1 MSTSNAVQKQWDI
14 GVTSIASADRLI
26 ELIRG
31 ASEDNVQPQAVLA
44 ICALGSAIHP
54 HQRLIGE
61 GVNALGGTKNVR
73 IENMKLSIGLQFG
86 GTALYLRQ
94 STPGVAAFLLVCAL
108 KLWHVDDDVGDIL
121 YEMALASGVIS
132 RWPASAQ
139 QFSQVVSTIAGNAG
153 TILPARHLHD
163 IGISMLGS
171 AIQTSVRKVL
181 YEQIAKQSVAKILTY
196 VFSGFQDS
204 DVHSMTLSGAA
215 SAVWLVA
222 ILTWIVPDEV
232 RVYSGPR
239 LIIGPQGAKLTVNLK
254 LVDGLEQGWEFT
266 EWRGEV
272 SLVDLIVAQRDLGM
286 RPHIPRLVTKHH
298 FQSLYALSIQDT
310 AIMGQVAGA
319 LLCVFSER
327 GFIYHRRGHPAQPLR
342 NENLSRVEVSTRT
355 GLLDVAS
362 DWFCGEYALIMKHY
376 GWTVAELQSGQTKV
390 YEALQGWGP
399 TFADGGYV
407 SERDQLTN
415 HLCNCIND
423 IYGHRTEGYDARTY
437 VEFAIDLATHALV
450 FVTRN
455 ESPSQKE
462 PEFISP
468 SSYSIVQERMVGKLL
483 HGHGMLSHHFRQII
497 LEMLLPHNEKL
508 RGDELVIAGN
518 GMVIY
523 PSIIAD
529 PNCKKKAALGLTV
542 ILGTIRKGKERY
554 TVVKELQDS
563 LPSELVELG
572 YLRPFDGGK
581 FVGLV
586 PKAVPNQAELETLS
600 TVRGTELMVKNIIRF
615 TDLTTTQPIDESSR
629 IRTFDIKS
637 TTHRTGRDFSWL
649 RAIDN
654 LATAKHLCNEHMM
667 TRHGEEALA
676 KRLADEHYFE
686 QLRWVSPF
694 SGHEYDE
701 HSKQG
706 RKLVARTCQ
715 DPLLC
720 LYQLSLPDLFAI
732 VTHGV
737 SLIKGIALAES
748 IADEYVILT

>member
-1 MSTSNAVQKQWDI
+1 MSISNAVQKQWDI
-14 GVTSIASADRLI
+14 GVTSIASADRLL

-44 ICALGSAIHP
+44 ICALGSVIHP

-73 IENMKLSIGLQFG
+73 IENMKLSLGLQFG

-132 RWPASAQ
+132 RWPASVQ
-139 QFSQVVSTIAGNAG
+139 QFSQVVSTISGNAG

-163 IGISMLGS
+163 IGVSMLGS
-171 AIQTSVRKVL
+171 ATQTSVRKVL

-239 LIIGPQGAKLTVNLK
+239 LIIGPQAAKLTINLK
-254 LVDGLEQGWEFT
+254 VLDGVEQGWQFT
-266 EWRGEV
+266 EWRREG
-272 SLVDLIVAQRDLGM
+272 SLADLIVAQRDVGM
-286 RPHIPRLVTKHH
+286 RLHIPRLVTKHR
-298 FQSLYALSIQDT
+298 FQSLYALSSQDT

-319 LLCVFSER
+319 VLCVFSER
-327 GFIYHRRGHPAQPLR
+327 GALYHARGYPPQSLQ
-342 NENLSRVEVSTRT
+342 NEGLLSGEISART
-355 GLLDVAS
+355 GLLDLAS

-376 GWTVAELQSGQTKV
+376 GWTVAELQKGQTKV
-390 YEALQGWGP
+390 YQALQGWQP
-399 TFADGGYV
+399 TFAESYLSD
-407 SERDQLTN
+407 RDQLTN
-415 HLCNCIND
+415 HLCKCIND
-423 IYGHRTEGYDARTY
+423 IYGQGAELCDARNY
-437 VEFAIDLATHALV
+437 LGYAIDLATHALV
-450 FVTRN
+450 FVTRH
-455 ESPSQKE
+455 EPPSQEE
-462 PEFISP
+462 PDFICP
-468 SSYSIVQERMVGKLL
+468 SGPTKVQEMLVEKLL
-483 HGHGMLSHHFRQII
+483 YGHALRSRHFRQMI
-497 LEMLLPHNEKL
+497 LEMLLPHNGNL

-518 GMVIY
+518 GKVIF

-529 PNCKKKAALGLTV
+529 PICRKKAALGLTV
-542 ILGTIRKGKERY
+542 ILGAIRKGIERY
-554 TVVKELQDS
+554 TAVTESQNR
-563 LPSELVELG
+563 LPSEIVDLG
-572 YLRPFDGGK
+572 HLRPFDGGK
-581 FVGLV
+581 FVGLL
-586 PKAVPNQAELETLS
+586 PEAVPNQAELETLS
-600 TVRGTELMVKNIIRF
+600 TVRGTELMVKHLITFKDATPTRS
-615 TDLTTTQPIDESSR
+615 TEESSL
-629 IRTFDIKS
+629 IRSSDTNS
-637 TTHRTGRDFSWL
+637 TTKRVGRDFSWL

-654 LATAKHLCNEHMM
+654 LATAKHLCNEDMM

-694 SGHEYDE
+694 SGHDYDE
-701 HSKQG
+701 RSKQ
-706 RKLVARTCQ
+706 RPKLVARTCR
-715 DPLLC
+715 DSLLC
-720 LYQLSLPDLFAI
+720 LYQLSLPNLFPI
-732 VTHGV
+732 ITHGV
-737 SLIKGIALAES
+737 SLIKGIAVAERLAR
-748 IADEYVILT
+748 EYVILT

>member
-1 MSTSNAVQKQWDI
+1 M
-14 GVTSIASADRLI
+14 
-26 ELIRG
+26 
-31 ASEDNVQPQAVLA
+31 
-44 ICALGSAIHP
+44 
-54 HQRLIGE
+54 
-61 GVNALGGTKNVR
+61 
-73 IENMKLSIGLQFG
+73 
-86 GTALYLRQ
+86 
-94 STPGVAAFLLVCAL
+94 
-108 KLWHVDDDVGDIL
+108 
-121 YEMALASGVIS
+121 
-132 RWPASAQ
+132 
-139 QFSQVVSTIAGNAG
+139 
-153 TILPARHLHD
+153 
-163 IGISMLGS
+163 
-171 AIQTSVRKVL
+171 
-181 YEQIAKQSVAKILTY
+181 
-196 VFSGFQDS
+196 
-204 DVHSMTLSGAA
+204 
-215 SAVWLVA
+215 
-222 ILTWIVPDEV
+222 
-232 RVYSGPR
+232 
-239 LIIGPQGAKLTVNLK
+239 
-254 LVDGLEQGWEFT
+254 
-266 EWRGEV
+266 
-272 SLVDLIVAQRDLGM
+272 DLIVAQRDVGM

-319 LLCVFSER
+319 LLCVSSER
-327 GFIYHRRGHPAQPLR
+327 GFIYHRRGHPSQPLR
-342 NENLSRVEVSTRT
+342 NENLLRVEVSTRT

-399 TFADGGYV
+399 TFADSGYV

-415 HLCNCIND
+415 HLCKCIND
-423 IYGHRTEGYDARTY
+423 IYGHRTEGYDARKY
-437 VEFAIDLATHALV
+437 VDFAIDLATHALV

-455 ESPSQKE
+455 ESPSQEE

-468 SSYSIVQERMVGKLL
+468 SSYSIVQERMIGKLL

-508 RGDELVIAGN
+508 RGDELVITGN

-529 PNCKKKAALGLTV
+529 LTV

-554 TVVKELQDS
+554 TGVKELQDS

-600 TVRGTELMVKNIIRF
+600 TVRGTELMVKNVIGFR
-615 TDLTTTQPIDESSR
+615 DLTTTRPMEESSR
-629 IRTFDIKS
+629 IRTFDTKF

-694 SGHEYDE
+694 SGHEHDE
-701 HSKQG
+701 NSKQG
-706 RKLVARTCQ
+706 RRLVARTCQ

-720 LYQLSLPDLFAI
+720 LYQLSLPNLFAI

-737 SLIKGIALAES
+737 SLIKGIALAER